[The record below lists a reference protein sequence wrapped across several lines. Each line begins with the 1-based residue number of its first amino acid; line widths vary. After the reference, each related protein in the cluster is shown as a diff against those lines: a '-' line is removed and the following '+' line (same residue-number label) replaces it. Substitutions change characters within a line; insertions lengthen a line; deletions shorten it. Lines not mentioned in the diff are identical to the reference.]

1 MREKVPKTDEGKL
14 ARVNLRALTLPSPA
28 SGRGE
33 SGFPFFRLREKVP
46 EADEGTLVKVNRRAL
61 TLPSPASGGKQRS
74 LLPLAGEGAE
84 GG

>member
-1 MREKVPKTDEGKL
+1 VPEADEGKL

-46 EADEGTLVKVNRRAL
+46 EADEGELAKVNLRAL
-61 TLPSPASGGKQRS
+61 TLPSPASGRGESEFS
-74 LLPLAGEGAE
+74 LLPLAGEGA
-84 GG
+84 GGG